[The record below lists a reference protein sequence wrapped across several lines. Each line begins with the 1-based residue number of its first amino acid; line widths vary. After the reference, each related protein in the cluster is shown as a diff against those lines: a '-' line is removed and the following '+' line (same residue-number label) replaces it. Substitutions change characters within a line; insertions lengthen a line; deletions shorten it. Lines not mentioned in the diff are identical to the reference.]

1 VRWTQN
7 LRTRLGWDLLPRKV
21 RRAVVGVIGG
31 TIVLIGVAL
40 IVLPGPAFI
49 VIPLGL
55 LVLGSEF
62 AWARR
67 LLRRGKE
74 MIAKVRGK
82 GVEELAAEEKQ

>member
-7 LRTRLGWDLLPRKV
+7 LRTRLGWDLLPRKL